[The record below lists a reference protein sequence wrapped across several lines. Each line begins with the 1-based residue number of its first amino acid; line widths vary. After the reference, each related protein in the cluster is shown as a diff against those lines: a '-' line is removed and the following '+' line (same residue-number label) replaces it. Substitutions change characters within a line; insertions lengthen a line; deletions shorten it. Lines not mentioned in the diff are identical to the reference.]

1 MFTELGISCTI
12 LMAILPGAI
21 YSIHKKITTYGAQP
35 WKEKK
40 KPE

>member
-1 MFTELGISCTI
+1 
-12 LMAILPGAI
+12 MAVLPGAI
-21 YSIHKKITTYGAQP
+21 YFLHKKISMYGAQP